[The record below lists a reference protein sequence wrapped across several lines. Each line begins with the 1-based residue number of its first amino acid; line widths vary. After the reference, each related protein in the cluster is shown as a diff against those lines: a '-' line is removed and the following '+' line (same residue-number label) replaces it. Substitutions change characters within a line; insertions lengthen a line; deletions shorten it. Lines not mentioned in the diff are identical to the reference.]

1 MDFGLL
7 PAGRDRLSLATNHR
21 VDSLG
26 AKVVRFAAG
35 WRRWRDADGAPGPY
49 RVAAPDTGERPMKL
63 LLALLAAGGLTAGLL
78 GNLFGNHPYTVTA
91 YFLSAEGLTPQ
102 NDVVINGA
110 RVGKVSSVAIAP
122 DNGPSQGGAQ
132 VVLELEGSAAPLHR
146 GTRATIRPKGL
157 LGNPFVELTA
167 GPPSAATIPSGGTLP
182 LQDTASPVDLD
193 QVMDL
198 FDPQTRAR
206 IQTLTREGG
215 AALADRGSDLNL
227 FLQAMPAILQDTST
241 VTGKIAAQDQQL
253 SALDVEFDRIAQMMA
268 AEDQAFRRDIAN
280 GASLLDL
287 TAAHEA
293 QLKAELVYADRALGS
308 LAAGLKGHEGDLNQM
323 LRQLPAVLDA
333 LQKLSDHSATSLAI
347 LDPCMADIVATLAE
361 MRSATSYRDANG
373 NLLRVHPYVF
383 AGTEPVNPARIACS
397 GGH

>member
-1 MDFGLL
+1 
-7 PAGRDRLSLATNHR
+7 
-21 VDSLG
+21 
-26 AKVVRFAAG
+26 
-35 WRRWRDADGAPGPY
+35 
-49 RVAAPDTGERPMKL
+49 MKL
-63 LLALLAAGGLTAGLL
+63 LLAVVAVGGLLAGLAGA
-78 GNLFGNHPYTVTA
+78 LFGNHSYTVTA
-91 YFLSAEGLTPQ
+91 YFLSAEGLTQ
-102 NDVVINGA
+102 ENDVVINGG
-110 RVGKVSSVAIAP
+110 RVGKVVSVGIAP

-132 VVLELEGSAAPLHR
+132 VVMEIGAGSAPLHR
-146 GTRATIRPKGL
+146 GTRATIRSKGL

-167 GPPSAATIPSGGTLP
+167 GPPGGEVIPSGGTLP

-215 AALADRGSDLNL
+215 TALQDRGSDLNT
-227 FLQAMPAILQDTST
+227 FLKALPGIVQDASA
-241 VTGKIAAQDQQL
+241 VSGKIASQDQQL
-253 SALDVEFDRIAQMMA
+253 SALDVDRIAQMMA
-268 AEDQAFRRDIAN
+268 NEDQAFRRDITN

-293 QLKAELVYADRALGS
+293 QLEAELVYADRALGE
-308 LAAGLKGHEGDLNQM
+308 LAAGLKGHERDLNQM

-347 LDPCMADIVATLAE
+347 LNPCMADIVQTLAE
-361 MRSATSYRDANG
+361 MRSATSYRDGNG

-383 AGTEPVNPARIACS
+383 TGTEPVNPARIACS
-397 GGH
+397 GGG

>member
-1 MDFGLL
+1 
-7 PAGRDRLSLATNHR
+7 
-21 VDSLG
+21 
-26 AKVVRFAAG
+26 
-35 WRRWRDADGAPGPY
+35 
-49 RVAAPDTGERPMKL
+49 MKL
-63 LLALLAAGGLTAGLL
+63 LLELRADGRLAARLL
-78 GNLFGNHPYTVTA
+78 GNLYGNHPYTVTA

-110 RVGKVSSVAIAP
+110 RVGKVASVSIAP

-132 VVLELEGSAAPLHR
+132 VVLEVEGSAAPLHR

-167 GPPSAATIPSGGTLP
+167 GPPSGAAIPSGGTLP

-206 IQTLTREGG
+206 IQTLTRESRS
-215 AALADRGSDLNL
+215 ALQDRGSDLNT
-227 FLQAMPAILQDTST
+227 FLGALPGIVQDTS
-241 VTGKIAAQDQQL
+241 VVSEKIARQDQQL

-268 AEDQAFRRDIAN
+268 NEDQAFRRDITN

-293 QLKAELVYADRALGS
+293 QLEAELVYATRGLGG
-308 LAAGLKGHEGDLNQM
+308 LAAGLKAQERDLNRM
-323 LRQLPAVLDA
+323 LRELPA
-333 LQKLSDHSATSLAI
+333 
-347 LDPCMADIVATLAE
+347 
-361 MRSATSYRDANG
+361 
-373 NLLRVHPYVF
+373 LLH
-383 AGTEPVNPARIACS
+383 
-397 GGH
+397 

>member
-1 MDFGLL
+1 
-7 PAGRDRLSLATNHR
+7 
-21 VDSLG
+21 
-26 AKVVRFAAG
+26 
-35 WRRWRDADGAPGPY
+35 
-49 RVAAPDTGERPMKL
+49 MKL

-102 NDVVINGA
+102 KDVVINVA

-122 DNGPSQGGAQ
+122 DNGPSQGGAE
-132 VVLELEGSAAPLHR
+132 VVLEVEGSAAPLHR

-167 GPPSAATIPSGGTLP
+167 GPASAVAIPSGGTLP
-182 LQDTASPVDLD
+182 LEDTASPVDLD

-215 AALADRGSDLNL
+215 TALADRGSDLNL
-227 FLQAMPAILQDTST
+227 FLQAMPGILQDTST

-287 TAAHEA
+287 TAAHET

-308 LAAGLKGHEGDLNQM
+308 LATGLKGHERDLNQM
-323 LRQLPAVLDA
+323 LKQLPAVLDA
-333 LQKLSDHSATSLAI
+333 LEKLSNHSATSLAI
-347 LDPCMADIVATLAE
+347 LDPCMADIVQTLAE

-383 AGTEPVNPARIACS
+383 TGTEPVNPARIACS

>member
-7 PAGRDRLSLATNHR
+7 PAGRDRLSLAAHHGP
-21 VDSLG
+21 DSIAEQDIRLL
-26 AKVVRFAAG
+26 AR
-35 WRRWRDADGAPGPY
+35 WPRRRNTDGTPGPH
-49 RVAAPDTGERPMKL
+49 RPAAADTGERPMKL
-63 LLALLAAGGLTAGLL
+63 LLALLAAGGLAAGLL

-132 VVLELEGSAAPLHR
+132 VVLEVEGSAAPLHR

-157 LGNPFVELTA
+157 LGNPFVELTP

-215 AALADRGSDLNL
+215 TALADRGSDLN
-227 FLQAMPAILQDTST
+227 
-241 VTGKIAAQDQQL
+241 
-253 SALDVEFDRIAQMMA
+253 
-268 AEDQAFRRDIAN
+268 
-280 GASLLDL
+280 
-287 TAAHEA
+287 
-293 QLKAELVYADRALGS
+293 
-308 LAAGLKGHEGDLNQM
+308 
-323 LRQLPAVLDA
+323 
-333 LQKLSDHSATSLAI
+333 
-347 LDPCMADIVATLAE
+347 PCMADIVATLAE

-383 AGTEPVNPARIACS
+383 AGTESVNPARIACS